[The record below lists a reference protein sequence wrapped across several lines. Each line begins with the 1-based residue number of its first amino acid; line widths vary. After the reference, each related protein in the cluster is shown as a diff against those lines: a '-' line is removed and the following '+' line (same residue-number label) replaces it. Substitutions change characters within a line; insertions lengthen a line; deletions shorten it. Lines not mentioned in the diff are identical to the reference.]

1 VFGGPREATWRFRL
15 PGYLAGIRDVFR
27 IDADGVRDAAWRQE
41 EGGVAIDA
49 RDDRVAV
56 HVATPDPTLRERL
69 EAARR
74 RLVAEEEATGFDP
87 AHDDAHFARL
97 AALLEKTP
105 APAAA
110 EPGLQRLLD
119 NPPPSQ

>member
-1 VFGGPREATWRFRL
+1 
-15 PGYLAGIRDVFR
+15 VFR

-87 AHDDAHFARL
+87 AVDDAHFARL
-97 AALLEKTP
+97 AALLEKTS
-105 APAAA
+105 APAATV
-110 EPGLQRLLD
+110 PGLQRPPD